1 MTIRQRLDN
10 PIVER
15 EARTRIRAW
24 STPVTITLHLCL
36 LGGFALAMFSR
47 AASAAPDRL
56 PGAEDMANAAFLTV
70 SFQLILALLL
80 VAGLGA
86 GAIAGDR
93 QRGTLDLLVLSRLR
107 PVDLAWGKLAG
118 ALALPLALVL
128 LSVPVQVAVFLYAGL
143 DLGRLA
149 LTQLVTVVTAV
160 TLGSVVTLFSALS
173 RSTVVAT
180 VTAYAA
186 AAALYLGTALVGTI
200 PSSGGGGGGGWAAH
214 PLLFGN
220 PFYALKAT
228 TTAFDPAGAPLGELL
243 DRLFLRGGTPAT
255 SGVVLQPWQ
264 LSIILQLAL
273 AAGCAL
279 ITSRLLSRRWRSPGR
294 RRRPGRRAESP
305 AGTGS
310 APAPVAS

>member
-24 STPVTITLHLCL
+24 STPVTITLYLCL

-47 AASAAPDRL
+47 ATSGAPDRL

-70 SFQLILALLL
+70 SFQLVLTLLL
-80 VAGLGA
+80 VAGLAA

-107 PVDLAWGKLAG
+107 PGDLFWGKLAA

-128 LSVPVQVAVFLYAGL
+128 LSVPVLVAVFLYAGL
-143 DLGRLA
+143 NLGRLA
-149 LTQLVTVVTAV
+149 LTQLVTVVAAV
-160 TLGSVVTLFSALS
+160 TLGSVVTLLSALS
-173 RSTVVAT
+173 RSSVVAT
-180 VTAYAA
+180 ATAYAA

-200 PSSGGGGGGGWAAH
+200 PSSGGGGGGWTAH

-228 TTAFDPAGAPLGELL
+228 TTAFGPAGAPLGELL

-264 LSIILQLAL
+264 LSIILQLAV

-305 AGTGS
+305 AGTSS
-310 APAPVAS
+310 ASAAVAS